1 MRQISVKHEI
11 KLFLTFKILLNSTTR
26 PTDFLTTS
34 YQTLYLDT
42 NVMGYVDKSHHS
54 IWCIIL
60 YCFSFTK
67 SKNKSTIFDYV
78 KESLPAEIGN

>member
-54 IWCIIL
+54 I
-60 YCFSFTK
+60 
-67 SKNKSTIFDYV
+67 
-78 KESLPAEIGN
+78 